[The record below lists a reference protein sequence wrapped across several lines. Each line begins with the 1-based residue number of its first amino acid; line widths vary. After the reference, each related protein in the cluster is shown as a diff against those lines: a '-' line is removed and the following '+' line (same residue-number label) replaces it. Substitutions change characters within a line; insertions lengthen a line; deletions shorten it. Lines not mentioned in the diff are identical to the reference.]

1 MEMLKTRQKLCK
13 IEQLFNVGQEGKTS
27 DVKHRIRLQQ
37 NTMRRGLKNRILLW
51 FGLLERME
59 ESSQPSKCLK
69 FEVCG
74 ILATT

>member
-1 MEMLKTRQKLCK
+1 
-13 IEQLFNVGQEGKTS
+13 
-27 DVKHRIRLQQ
+27 
-37 NTMRRGLKNRILLW
+37 MRRDLKNRILLW

-74 ILATT
+74 ILATTWPRKTWSELIKTDLEQYATNKKCLRLEIIGGHS